1 MLTVFLVVSIFQQ
14 KATNNIVVMRR
25 SREIVVQPRGR
36 RADDGQWYVQRSP
49 FPVYVYSA
57 FYDDRPSLKSPQIAV
72 IAKFNGVKSIDHC
85 LLWFGNHTNGV
96 SVPAS
101 VKWLVYTDMLVV
113 CHLPARFVNRTVPSD
128 AALAWTNKSTA
139 SGISSTLFRVPVE
152 ITRKR
157 STRGHLALCLAAVFR
172 GDAEP
177 RQIVEWLEM
186 QRLLGVELV
195 VVYNRSMSDTI
206 GEVFSKYENS
216 EFSDTGERFV
226 EIRQSHTWLQ
236 GADSQFGHQT
246 STINDCMYR
255 YMGSFRHIA
264 VLDLDEVVV
273 PRKNF
278 TTIPHLIT
286 SLSARRTVASFLF
299 RNVLFFVG
307 PIENDNY
314 SDVHRLVPA
323 SLRNSS
329 FSVYLTRRRHAT
341 PSRPL
346 SSTSPYQTAKT
357 IVDANA
363 CVGMWVH
370 FCFAYT
376 DKFNSGGKIEQ
387 RMEVD
392 VNLATKHH
400 YRNKCNFEKSYP
412 KHYPPGSCEREMK
425 NAVVDNVIEKYS
437 SQLVNRLLTQYK
449 KLKLI

>member
-1 MLTVFLVVSIFQQ
+1 
-14 KATNNIVVMRR
+14 
-25 SREIVVQPRGR
+25 
-36 RADDGQWYVQRSP
+36 
-49 FPVYVYSA
+49 VYSA
-57 FYDDRPSLKSPQIAV
+57 FYDDRPSLNSPQVAV
-72 IAKFNGVKSIDHC
+72 IAKFNVVESIDHC
-85 LLWFGNHTNGV
+85 LLRFGSHTNGV

-113 CHLPARFVNRTVPSD
+113 CHLPANFVNRTVPSD
-128 AALAWTNKSTA
+128 VALAWTNESAA
-139 SGISSTLFRVPVE
+139 SGISWTSFRVPVE

-157 STRGHLALCLAAVFR
+157 STRGHLVLCLAAVFR

-177 RQIVEWLEM
+177 RKIVEWLEM

-216 EFSDTGERFV
+216 EFSETGERFV
-226 EIRQSHTWLQ
+226 EIRQSHTWLE
-236 GADSQFGHQT
+236 GADWQHGHQT

-255 YMGSFRHIA
+255 YMGSFRHI
-264 VLDLDEVVV
+264 VVTDLDEVVV

-286 SLSARRTVASFLF
+286 SLSANRTVASFLF

-346 SSTSPYQTAKT
+346 SSTAPYQTVKT

-363 CVGMWVH
+363 CVAMWVH
-370 FCFAYT
+370 FCFHYT
-376 DKFNSGGKIEQ
+376 DKFNSGKNVKK

-392 VNLATKHH
+392 VNLARKHH

-412 KHYPPGSCEREMK
+412 KHYPPGSCEQEMI
-425 NAVVDNVIEKYS
+425 NSVVDNEIEKYS
-437 SQLVNRLLTQYK
+437 SQLVNRLLTQYE